1 MKLLLILLL
10 LIAKS
15 SSSQGVKVQ
24 LYKDSSGIENVY
36 ILKIYNDTSVF
47 IGLKC
52 SVSFRFFSEDS
63 ILRVAMANW
72 FGSNDE
78 KSVYSIDCSE
88 EDAQFSHFYSYQV
101 ILLAP
106 QTYFIARV
114 NLTDYEKFNKARFK
128 VLFKPIIE
136 DNELTLYSKRKP
148 GKVLMSNNRI
158 AFQEKIIN
166 IPTAPHCP

>member
-1 MKLLLILLL
+1 MKILLILFL
-10 LIAKS
+10 LIAEKS
-15 SSSQGVKVQ
+15 NSQGVNIQ
-24 LYKDSSGIENVY
+24 LCKDSSATEDVY

-47 IGLKC
+47 IGIKS

-72 FGSNDE
+72 FGANDE

-88 EDAQFSHFYSYQV
+88 VDAQFSDFYAYQI

-114 NLTDYEKFNKARFK
+114 NLTDYKKFNKARFR
-128 VLFKPIIE
+128 VLYKPITE
-136 DNELTLYSKRKP
+136 ERELILYSKRQS
-148 GKVLMSNNRI
+148 GKVLMSNNKI
-158 AFQEKIIN
+158 LFQEKVIN
-166 IPTAPHCP
+166 IPTAPAQ